1 MLEQLLPAG
10 LPEDPAERAEA
21 LKAAIENE
29 AKIESIIATA
39 LLGVTEVTTIPITRL
54 ASNAERCVKSARA
67 RAMADALVAAQATA
81 SGEVQKKEDDDDKD
95 KDSKDNDDGKA
106 DSGMGIL
113 AAMRIAAYQSGKPI
127 KGRGK
132 GNTAAAK
139 DSNTDDILKLGRHM
153 LK

>member
-67 RAMADALVAAQATA
+67 RAMADALAAAQATA

-127 KGRGK
+127 TTKKGK
-132 GNTAAAK
+132 TAATK

>member
-29 AKIESIIATA
+29 AKIESIIAKA
-39 LLGVTEVTTIPITRL
+39 LLGVTEVKTIPITRL

-81 SGEVQKKEDDDDKD
+81 SGEVQKKEDDDDDKV
-95 KDSKDNDDGKA
+95 KDSRDNDDGKA
-106 DSGMGIL
+106 DSNMGIL
-113 AAMRIAAYQSGKPI
+113 AAMRIAAHHSGKPI
-127 KGRGK
+127 TKKGK
-132 GNTAAAK
+132 TTAATK